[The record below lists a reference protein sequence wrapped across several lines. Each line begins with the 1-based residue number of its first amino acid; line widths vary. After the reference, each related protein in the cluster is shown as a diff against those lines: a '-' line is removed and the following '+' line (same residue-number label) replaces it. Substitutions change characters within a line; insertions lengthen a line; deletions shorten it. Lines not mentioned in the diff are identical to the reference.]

1 MDKVASICII
11 KKYFGVNNSQEIGQ
25 SVLSE
30 YVSVTNGVLLSRK
43 LWLTEQLISIFI
55 FYSLNLASQ
64 GFKI

>member
-1 MDKVASICII
+1 MLRGRNGQSSQYII

-43 LWLTEQLISIFI
+43 L
-55 FYSLNLASQ
+55 
-64 GFKI
+64 